1 MFCYIG
7 AAVGLFVPVLLSC
20 FKNLERN
27 MCPGASVVCC
37 GSCCG
42 LCGRF
47 CPKTCGSNRIE
58 DGGNKFEQGLNSSMN
73 VGEYVDKLSDEYEPW

>member
-1 MFCYIG
+1 
-7 AAVGLFVPVLLSC
+7 
-20 FKNLERN
+20 

-42 LCGRF
+42 LCGSV

-58 DGGNKFEQGLNSSMN
+58 DDSNKFEQGLNSSMN
-73 VGEYVDKLSDEYEPW
+73 VGGYGDKLSDEYLRPDTERWN